1 MSKEK
6 TVKNSFK
13 DFAQQNGEYYSK
25 VFSLIQRNQLK
36 LYHINYSALLGGFFW
51 CALRG
56 NWFLFFLSSFL
67 DLIAAVNITLYFR
80 YGAGIEQ
87 AILDKKDF
95 LYIENELKRIIE
107 SSDLKAFKKLRKNK

>member
-36 LYHINYSALLGGFFW
+36 LYHINFYVSPQENLLIEMALQTK
-51 CALRG
+51 
-56 NWFLFFLSSFL
+56 LS
-67 DLIAAVNITLYFR
+67 
-80 YGAGIEQ
+80 
-87 AILDKKDF
+87 
-95 LYIENELKRIIE
+95 YIFN
-107 SSDLKAFKKLRKNK
+107 D

>member
-13 DFAQQNGEYYSK
+13 DFAQKNGDYYSK
-25 VFSLIQRNQLK
+25 VFGLIQRNQLK

-87 AILDKKDF
+87 AIFCL
-95 LYIENELKRIIE
+95 LYTSPSPR
-107 SSDLKAFKKLRKNK
+107 D